1 MDNRNSLIRPQ
12 RVAPSWALGLILAA
26 SALAGCSAAD
36 SAAGDSAGVAAI
48 DQGKVLATVDGFPIT
63 MGDLGEELGDQL
75 LELDYGYRNRRYEL
89 IEAALEEAVRDR
101 LLAAEAEARG
111 ISVRE
116 LVATEAGG
124 DVEVTEE
131 EVNAWYDQNQTTLQG
146 RSLEDIFPAIQQY
159 LMESRQEAI
168 LKNLAREIRQG
179 KEVVV
184 HLEPVSANLVLDD
197 SPARGPADAPIT
209 LVEFSDFECPYCR
222 QLFTTLKRIEETY
235 GERLRMVYKQF
246 PLVEIHPHS
255 FKAAEASLCAK
266 EQGRFW
272 EMHDLMFTEQDQL
285 TIEDL
290 KEKAGRLGIDR
301 LSFDNCLDS
310 GRYAEQIRRDQRE
323 GAAYGVTGTPAI
335 FLNGVQLP
343 GGAIPYEAL
352 EGFIEDELAEAR

>member
-1 MDNRNSLIRPQ
+1 MSKLNSLIHPQ
-12 RVAPSWALGLILAA
+12 RVAPPWTLGLVFSVLALG
-26 SALAGCSAAD
+26 GCSEAD
-36 SAAGDSAGVAAI
+36 SAAGENAGVADV
-48 DQGKVLATVDGFPIT
+48 DQDKVLATVDGFPIT
-63 MGDLGEELGDQL
+63 MGDLGEELSDQL

-89 IEAALEEAVRDR
+89 IEAALDRAVRDR
-101 LLAAEAEARG
+101 LLAVEAEARG
-111 ISVRE
+111 ISVRD
-116 LVATEAGG
+116 LVAAEGG
-124 DVEVTEE
+124 DAVEVTEE
-131 EVNAWYDQNQTTLQG
+131 EVSTWYDQNQAALQG
-146 RSLEDIFPAIQQY
+146 RSLEDLFPAIQQY
-159 LMESRQEAI
+159 LTEARQEAI
-168 LKNLAREIRQG
+168 LNDVAREIREG

-184 HLEPVSANLVLDD
+184 HLEPVRANLVVDD
-197 SPARGPADAPIT
+197 APARGPVDAPIT

-235 GERLRMVYKQF
+235 GDRIRIVYKQF
-246 PLVEIHPHS
+246 PLVEIHPNS

-272 EMHDLMFTEQDQL
+272 EMHDLMFTEQDKL

-323 GAAYGVTGTPAI
+323 GSAYGVTGTPAL

-352 EGFIEDELAEAR
+352 EGFIEDELAEVR